1 MKYQKTKYRNIYTY
15 ETTKGK
21 FYHVR
26 RSYYINGDKK
36 EATKS
41 RLKTVAEA
49 RSVLAEI
56 ERKIENN
63 EFTYNKNL
71 TVDQYWNIYSE
82 NRLNTGRWSPDTEIN
97 KYSIYNTHFK
107 KWLGNTKMKNI
118 SRIDYENSLNKLLSQ
133 FSRNTVKQTHSVLN
147 AMLNDAVR
155 NKFLDDNPIDGI
167 YIGQS
172 DVEISQKRISLEEFK
187 IWDRCAEDLLDS
199 YYYTFVRLTY
209 LGLRKSEDYGIKT
222 ASCVRLE
229 NGRYRIKLDDSRTKG
244 RPDGGRMKTK
254 GSERYLVADEK
265 TSRLLDYAIPKS
277 HAIAKKYGRILG
289 PDDYLFL
296 SDYKNCQKKLLGKPL
311 PTSRIN
317 TMFKQIS
324 KECGI
329 YVTPHMMRH
338 FFATQGQIAGVP
350 IEHMAAALGHSTSY
364 MTQKYTHIEDEVAS
378 SVTDSFMRVI
388 N

>member
-21 FYHVR
+21 FYYVR

-49 RSVLAEI
+49 RLVLAEF

-82 NRLNTGRWSPDTEIN
+82 NRINTGRWSPDTEIN
-97 KYSIYNTHFK
+97 KFCIYNTNFK

-118 SRIDYENSLNKLLSQ
+118 SRIDYENILNKLLSQ

-172 DVEISQKRISLEEFK
+172 DVKISQKRISLEEFK

-199 YYYTFVRLTY
+199 YYYTVVRLTY

-222 ASCVRLE
+222 TSCVRLE

-329 YVTPHMMRH
+329 HVTPHMMRH